1 MSNDSTY
8 EGWTNWETWNV
19 ALWVDNE
26 FKFYTAK
33 TALLR
38 ELQEDGQSVTAD
50 HVWEFVRQNMNGLTP
65 DVKRNQMSKVNYGEI
80 AESWNCDMEELT
92 NV

>member
-26 FKFYTAK
+26 FRLYTAK
-33 TALLR
+33 IALLR
-38 ELQEDGQSVTAD
+38 ELQETGQSVTAD
-50 HVWEFVRQNMNGLTP
+50 HVWEFVRQNMNGRTP
-65 DVKRNQMSKVNYGEI
+65 DVNRAGMKKVNYGEI